1 MYYYFKGKVT
11 LILKNSIVLETNSIG
26 REFLVSNPNEFN
38 LNEEITLY
46 STYIIRDNER
56 TLIGFRSY
64 DAKMLF
70 SKLIQVNEVGP
81 KTALL
86 ILKYGT
92 PSQIV
97 EAINTSDM
105 SFFTRMV
112 GVNKK
117 ISSKIMVELNNKVS
131 LSELQTTKPS
141 LTAQVFDVLKQLG
154 FDRNEID
161 KAISKVPNKDLPL
174 EIFVQQ
180 ALKNIN
186 SL

>member
-1 MYYYFKGKVT
+1 M
-11 LILKNSIVLETNSIG
+11 
-26 REFLVSNPNEFN
+26 
-38 LNEEITLY
+38 
-46 STYIIRDNER
+46 
-56 TLIGFRSY
+56 
-64 DAKMLF
+64 
-70 SKLIQVNEVGP
+70 
-81 KTALL
+81 

-131 LSELQTTKPS
+131 LSELQSTKPS